1 MLCEINGKRAYYSAI
16 IYIRKLQILVPTY
29 KTLLILFFPFFLC
42 HAQSKDSTYQAKI
55 GAVGVRMIT
64 VDGKY
69 KVWTQKI
76 GNGAIKLLL
85 LHGGPANTHEYF
97 ENFVD
102 YLPNAGVELYFY
114 DQLGSYYSDQPK
126 DSTIWNLDRFVNEVE
141 QVRQGLQLDSI
152 YILGHSWGAMLG
164 LEYAAKYGQHVKGLI
179 VSNMSYSTSNSYNQR
194 VKLYQDIAKRVP
206 NGLVL
211 LDAWYRGQPISDSLK
226 LQQIRDK
233 FQSTYVI
240 RRSPIPNAL
249 KRNFE
254 HTNRVDSKYTKPTQ
268 WDFSSRLPDV
278 KVPTLLLGSK
288 HDFIPIEDYKKMHS
302 LIPKSEVY
310 ICPNGS
316 HMAMWDDPGH
326 YFATLRTFL
335 IDIQSK
341 QLVGAKN

>member
-1 MLCEINGKRAYYSAI
+1 
-16 IYIRKLQILVPTY
+16 
-29 KTLLILFFPFFLC
+29 
-42 HAQSKDSTYQAKI
+42 
-55 GAVGVRMIT
+55 
-64 VDGKY
+64 
-69 KVWTQKI
+69 
-76 GNGAIKLLL
+76 
-85 LHGGPANTHEYF
+85 
-97 ENFVD
+97 
-102 YLPNAGVELYFY
+102 
-114 DQLGSYYSDQPK
+114 
-126 DSTIWNLDRFVNEVE
+126 
-141 QVRQGLQLDSI
+141 
-152 YILGHSWGAMLG
+152 MLG

-226 LQQIRDK
+226 LQQIRNK

-316 HMAMWDDPGH
+316 HMAMWDDPVH

>member
-1 MLCEINGKRAYYSAI
+1 MLFDINYKRGYYSAI
-16 IYIRKLQILVPTY
+16 INIRKLQILASTY
-29 KTLLILFFPFFLC
+29 KTLLILLFPFFLC
-42 HAQSKDSTYQAKI
+42 HAQSKDSAYQAKI
-55 GAVGVRMIT
+55 GAAGVRMII
-64 VDGKY
+64 VDGKH
-69 KVWTQKI
+69 KVWTQKV

-102 YLPNAGVELYFY
+102 HLSNQGVELYFY

-164 LEYAAKYGQHVKGLI
+164 LEYAARYGQHVKGLI
-179 VSNMSYSTSNSYNQR
+179 VSNMSYSTLNSYNKR

-206 NGLVL
+206 NGLAL

-240 RRSPIPNAL
+240 RKTPIPDPL

-254 HTNRVDSKYTKPTQ
+254 HTNRADSKYTKPAQ
-268 WDFSSRLPDV
+268 WDFSSQLTSV

-288 HDFIPIEDYKKMHS
+288 HDFIPIEDYEKMHS

-316 HMAMWDDPGH
+316 HMAMWDDPSH
-326 YFATLRTFL
+326 YFAALRAFL
-335 IDIQSK
+335 KDVQSK
-341 QLVGAKN
+341 QQIGAKN